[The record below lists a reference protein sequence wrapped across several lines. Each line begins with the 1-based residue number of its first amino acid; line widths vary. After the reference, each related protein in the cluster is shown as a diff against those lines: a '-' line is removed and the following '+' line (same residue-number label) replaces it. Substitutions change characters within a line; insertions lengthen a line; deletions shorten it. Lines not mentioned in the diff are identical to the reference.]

1 MRVPCRERQ
10 LPPPTHDNQQTMKP
24 LPIAIAT
31 AMLTACADSGFVAI
45 PDEGWGRD
53 DTLSLTVNADAP
65 QRLVVRMDRTYP
77 YRKLCIS
84 VNDSDVWLVNH
95 PQGVGVYELWV
106 PVAINDTVVRI
117 AHRMSDNKL
126 RGIVNIGIVK

>member
-1 MRVPCRERQ
+1 M
-10 LPPPTHDNQQTMKP
+10 NP
-24 LPIAIAT
+24 LPIAIAA

-45 PDEGWGRD
+45 PDEGWGRG
-53 DTLSLTVNADAP
+53 DTLSLPVRAEAP

-84 VNDSDVWLVNH
+84 VNDSDVWFANY

-106 PVAINDTVVRI
+106 PIALTDSVARI
-117 AHRMSDNKL
+117 AHRMSDNTL
-126 RGIVNIGIVK
+126 RGVVSIGIVK

>member
-1 MRVPCRERQ
+1 
-10 LPPPTHDNQQTMKP
+10 MKL
-24 LPIAIAT
+24 LPIAIAA

-84 VNDSDVWLVNH
+84 VNDSDVWIVNY